1 VLFDFVFVDADKPN
15 YLNYHKR
22 VIELVRVGGLIAYDN
37 SLYSG
42 LVAAPPD
49 EPLFCGSVDSRD
61 AIVELNKVLAADPQI
76 EVCQLS
82 IADGLALCRRL
93 Y

>member
-1 VLFDFVFVDADKPN
+1 MFDFVFVDADKPN

-22 VIELVRVGGLIAYDN
+22 VMELVRIRGVIAYDN

-49 EPLFCGSVDSRD
+49 KPLYRGNTVDRD
-61 AIVELNKVLAADPQI
+61 AIVDLNKVLAADPQI

-82 IADGLALCRRL
+82 IADGLSLCRRL